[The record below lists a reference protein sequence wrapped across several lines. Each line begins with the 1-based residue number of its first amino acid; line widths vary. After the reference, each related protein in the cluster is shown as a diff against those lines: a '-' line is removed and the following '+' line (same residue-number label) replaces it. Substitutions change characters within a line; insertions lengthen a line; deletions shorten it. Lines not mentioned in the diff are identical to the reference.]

1 MLLNYSTLLSDSF
14 VTMYFTKNIQLSNVP
29 RAENGK
35 ENKITIAMQT
45 LQRWTGVLHVDCG
58 MDVSE
63 RSNVLYSIIVIQ
75 YLRQCV

>member
-35 ENKITIAMQT
+35 ENKITMKITIAMQT
-45 LQRWTGVLHVDCG
+45 VQRWTGVLHVDCG
-58 MDVSE
+58 NWSRCFRV
-63 RSNVLYSIIVIQ
+63 
-75 YLRQCV
+75 